1 MKLKE
6 LIIEILKRGGRYKS
20 AQIANKASL
29 LDYGFPYTKEDVKDV
44 IFNELKSHVNYD
56 KFTYEYYIGD
66 KTPPK
71 VITIDNKDILLETL
85 RINEKSMTII
95 DIANFIKLNFKKN
108 INIDELLLIIVKD
121 LVNDIGIDRGKPL
134 KYFLLKSKKIVNYKI
149 DKTTKLDINFNIDLF
164 SFKNELLE
172 FIKEGNRLS
181 AYFFFKQNINI
192 KSEKKINEIFNLIW
206 DKYQS

>member
-6 LIIEILKRGGRYKS
+6 LIVEILKRGGSYKS
-20 AQIANKASL
+20 SQIANKASL

-44 IFNELKSHVNYD
+44 IFNELKGHVKYD

-66 KTPPK
+66 KIPPQA
-71 VITIDNKDILLETL
+71 ITIDNKDILLETL

-108 INIDELLLIIVKD
+108 INIDELLLIIIKD
-121 LVNDIGIDRGKPL
+121 LVNDIGIVGGKPL
-134 KYFLLKSKKIVNYKI
+134 KYFLLKSKKVVNDKI
-149 DKTTKLDINFNIDLF
+149 DKTTKFDVNYNIDLF
-164 SFKNELLE
+164 NYKNELVE

-206 DKYQS
+206 DKYQG